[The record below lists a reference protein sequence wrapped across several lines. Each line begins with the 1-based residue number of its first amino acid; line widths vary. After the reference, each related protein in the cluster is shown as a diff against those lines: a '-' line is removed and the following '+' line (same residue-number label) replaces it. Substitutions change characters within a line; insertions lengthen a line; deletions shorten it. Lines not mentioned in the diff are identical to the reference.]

1 MHMIRSLFCLLCLLC
16 LLSFLPSSHGEDQLL
31 QRVQHNNPD
40 LVVDLGVG
48 LYAFPMPWDHDG
60 DGDLDLVISCSDKPF
75 NGVYLFENP
84 GPATDEFP
92 VFLPPKKLGPGKLY
106 MTLSWVGG
114 KPRVLVGHDELI
126 GAGAGDWT
134 KTKAIHPLK
143 QVAPI
148 QHLRQNQWRL
158 ADFDGDGVSDLIV
171 GHESWDDF
179 GWFDKNDWWTKY
191 DAQGRW
197 QGGSAHGWVYVLRN
211 EGTDTEPKWAEPLQV
226 QAGGR
231 PLQTFGWPGPSLADF
246 DGDGDLDIACGE
258 FLDGLS
264 YFENTGTRTAP
275 IYAAG
280 RQLRV
285 ADETPIQMDLQMI
298 NPVACDWN
306 RDGHV
311 DLIVGDEDG
320 RVAFVKHSGRVAGG
334 TPVFEAPR
342 YFRQKAADVKFGAL
356 ASPTGYDWDGDG
368 DFDIIS
374 GNTAGYLGF
383 IENLSGPGV
392 ERPKFAEPV
401 RLEVSGER
409 LVKEAGASL
418 VDQPSTINHQPSA
431 GPQPSTLNSHSPI
444 IRFQAGP
451 SGSIQGP
458 LEAKWGYTT
467 QSVADWDGDGLPDI
481 IANSIWGKIVWFRNI
496 GTRTAPKLAA
506 GQPVGVQWPGR
517 PAKSPY
523 TWWEPV
529 GNELVTQ
536 WRTTP
541 VAVDWSGD
549 GLVDLV
555 MMDHDGYLALYR
567 RQRNSKG
574 VLELLPGERTLCDM
588 NGNPLRLNPGQ
599 GGRSGRRKLC
609 VVDWDGDGKLDLL
622 VNSKNANWLRQTEQR
637 DGQWRFEDRGSLAAD
652 NIEAHDVGPTTV
664 DWDGNGVPDLL
675 AGGEDGHFYYLP
687 NQRK

>member
-1 MHMIRSLFCLLCLLC
+1 MNRFLLCLLC
-16 LLSFLPSSHGEDQLL
+16 GLSLAPLARSEDQLL

-75 NGVYLFENP
+75 NGVYFFENP
-84 GPATDEFP
+84 GPATEEFP
-92 VFLPPKKLGPGKLY
+92 VFLPPRKLGPGKQY

-114 KPRVLVGHDELI
+114 KPRVLVGHDELTKV
-126 GAGAGDWT
+126 ADGDWT
-134 KTKAIHPLK
+134 KSKAIHPLK

-171 GHESWDDF
+171 AHESWDDF
-179 GWFDKNDWWTKY
+179 GWFTTNDWWTKY

-211 EGTDTEPKWAEPLQV
+211 TGTDAEPTWAEPQQI
-226 QAGGR
+226 QADGR

-258 FLDGLS
+258 FLDGLT

-275 IYAAG
+275 VYAAG
-280 RQLRV
+280 RQLRL
-285 ADETPIQMDLQMI
+285 ADGTPIRMDLQMI

-306 RDGHV
+306 RNGHT

-320 RVAFVKHSGRVAGG
+320 RVALVKHTGRIASG

-392 ERPKFAEPV
+392 ANPKFAEPV
-401 RLEVSGER
+401 RLVAEADATLTPSPSPGARGE
-409 LVKEAGASL
+409 
-418 VDQPSTINHQPSA
+418 PISA
-431 GPQPSTLNSHSPI
+431 PSTLNSHPST
-444 IRFQAGP
+444 IRFIAGP

-481 IANSIWGKIVWFRNI
+481 IANSIWGKIVWFRNV

-506 GQPVGVQWPGR
+506 GHAIEVRWPDR

-541 VAVDWSGD
+541 VAVDWTGD
-549 GLVDLV
+549 GLTDLV
-555 MMDHDGYLALYR
+555 MMDHEGYLALYR
-567 RQRNSKG
+567 RQRNLSG
-574 VLELLPGERTLCDM
+574 ILELLPGERSFCD
-588 NGNPLRLNPGQ
+588 GKGDPLRLNSGQ

-609 VVDWDGDGKLDLL
+609 VVDWDGDGNLDLL
-622 VNSKNANWLRQTEQR
+622 VNSKNANWLRQTDSR
-637 DGQWRFEDRGSLAAD
+637 DGKWLFEDRGPLAAD

-664 DWDGNGVPDLL
+664 DWDNDGVPDLL
-675 AGGEDGHFYYLP
+675 AGGEDGHFYFLK
-687 NQRK
+687 NHDLTKSELK

>member
-1 MHMIRSLFCLLCLLC
+1 MFRPLICLLCGLL
-16 LLSFLPSSHGEDQLL
+16 LTSQSSGEERLL

-92 VFLPPKKLGPGKLY
+92 VFLPPKKLGPGKQY

-114 KPRVLVGHDELI
+114 KPRVLVGHDELT
-126 GAGAGDWT
+126 AVATGDWT
-134 KTKAIHPLK
+134 KSKAIHPLK

-148 QHLRQNQWRL
+148 KHLRQNQWQL
-158 ADFDGDGVSDLIV
+158 ADYDGDGASDLIV
-171 GHESWDDF
+171 AHESWDDF
-179 GWFDKNDWWTKY
+179 GWFTTNDWWTKY

-211 EGTDTEPKWAEPLQV
+211 TGTDAEPTWAEAQQI
-226 QAGGR
+226 QADGR

-258 FLDGLS
+258 FLDGLT

-275 IYAAG
+275 VYAAG
-280 RQLRV
+280 RQLRL
-285 ADETPIQMDLQMI
+285 ADGTPIQMDLQMI

-320 RVAFVKHSGRVAGG
+320 RVAFVKHTGRVAGA

-374 GNTAGYLGF
+374 GNTAGYIGF
-383 IENLSGPGV
+383 IENLSGLGV
-392 ERPKFAEPV
+392 ASPRFAEPV
-401 RLEVSGER
+401 RLTAEVGATLTPSPSPEGRGEPN
-409 LVKEAGASL
+409 A
-418 VDQPSTINHQPSA
+418 
-431 GPQPSTLNSHSPI
+431 QPSTLNSQPAV

-506 GQPVGVQWPGR
+506 AQPVEVQWPGR

-541 VAVDWSGD
+541 VAADWTGD

-555 MMDHDGYLALYR
+555 MMDHEGYLALYR

-574 VLELLPGERTLCDM
+574 DLELLPGERTLCDAQ
-588 NGNPLRLNPGQ
+588 GNPLRLNAGQ

-609 VVDWDGDGKLDLL
+609 VVDWDGDGQLDLL
-622 VNSKNANWLRQTEQR
+622 VNSKNANWLRQSGQR
-637 DGQWRFEDRGSLAAD
+637 DRKWLLEDRGPLAAD

-675 AGGEDGHFYYLP
+675 AGGEDGHFYYLS

>member
-1 MHMIRSLFCLLCLLC
+1 
-16 LLSFLPSSHGEDQLL
+16 
-31 QRVQHNNPD
+31 
-40 LVVDLGVG
+40 
-48 LYAFPMPWDHDG
+48 
-60 DGDLDLVISCSDKPF
+60 
-75 NGVYLFENP
+75 
-84 GPATDEFP
+84 
-92 VFLPPKKLGPGKLY
+92 
-106 MTLSWVGG
+106 
-114 KPRVLVGHDELI
+114 
-126 GAGAGDWT
+126 
-134 KTKAIHPLK
+134 
-143 QVAPI
+143 VA
-148 QHLRQNQWRL
+148 
-158 ADFDGDGVSDLIV
+158 
-171 GHESWDDF
+171 HESWDDF
-179 GWFDKNDWWTKY
+179 GWFTTNDWWTKY

-211 EGTDTEPKWAEPLQV
+211 TGTDAEPQWAEPQQI
-226 QAGGR
+226 QADGR

-275 IYAAG
+275 TYAAG
-280 RQLRV
+280 RQLRL
-285 ADETPIQMDLQMI
+285 ADGTAIRMDLQMI

-320 RVAFVKHSGRVAGG
+320 RVAYVKHTGRVASG

-342 YFRQKAADVKFGAL
+342 YFRQKATDVKFGAL

-374 GNTAGYLGF
+374 GNTAGYIGF

-392 ERPKFAEPV
+392 ASPRFAEPK

-409 LVKEAGASL
+409 LEDRSRAKGLRLSDVPQITNDQGPMTNDLFRSQFSSL
-418 VDQPSTINHQPSA
+418 H
-431 GPQPSTLNSHSPI
+431 PI
-444 IRFQAGP
+444 RLMAGP

-467 QSVADWDGDGLPDI
+467 QSVADWDADGLPDI
-481 IANSIWGKIVWFRNI
+481 VANSIWGKIVWFRNI
-496 GTRTAPKLAA
+496 GTRTAPKLAGA
-506 GQPVGVQWPGR
+506 QPVEVQWPGR

-529 GNELVTQ
+529 GDELVTQ

-541 VAVDWSGD
+541 VAVDWTGD

-555 MMDHDGYLALYR
+555 MMDHEGYLALYR

-574 VLELLPGERTLCDM
+574 ELELLPGDRTHCDAQ
-588 NGNPLRLNPGQ
+588 GAPLRLNAGQ

-637 DGQWRFEDRGSLAAD
+637 DGKWLFEDRGPLAAD

-664 DWDGNGVPDLL
+664 DWDGNGIPDLL
-675 AGGEDGHFYYLP
+675 AGGEDGHFYYLM
-687 NQRK
+687 NQRNRMR